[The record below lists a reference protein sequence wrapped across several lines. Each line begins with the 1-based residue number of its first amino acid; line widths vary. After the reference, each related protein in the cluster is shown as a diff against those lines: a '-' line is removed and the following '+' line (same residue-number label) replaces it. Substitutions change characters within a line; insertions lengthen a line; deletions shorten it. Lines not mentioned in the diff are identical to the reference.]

1 MTKRKEFPVFYGELF
16 LIVGYSDRGFS
27 DNGIFLSN
35 DIKTQSSKRLP
46 FQKRKKGRKIFIKFY
61 ILR

>member
-35 DIKTQSSKRLP
+35 DIKTQ
-46 FQKRKKGRKIFIKFY
+46 Q
-61 ILR
+61 